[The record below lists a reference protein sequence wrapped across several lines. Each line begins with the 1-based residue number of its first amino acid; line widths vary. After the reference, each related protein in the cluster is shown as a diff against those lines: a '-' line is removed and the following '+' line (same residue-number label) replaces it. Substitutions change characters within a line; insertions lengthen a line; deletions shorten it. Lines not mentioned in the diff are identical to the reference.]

1 MTKQGEFP
9 EIELDETD
17 VAVLVPCYNEET
29 TIAGVVRAFREQLP
43 EAAIYVYDN
52 NSSDNTSDAARNAG
66 AIVRNE
72 PQQGKGHVVRR
83 MFSDIEAA
91 IYILVDGDDTY
102 DATSVRRMLKKFL
115 GNHCDMV
122 NGRRVTEITEAY
134 RFGHQFGNRM
144 LTGIVN
150 WIFGKRCDDIL
161 SGYRI
166 FSRRFIKSF
175 PALSTGFE
183 IETEFTV
190 HALSLNMPIAE
201 VDTPYKE
208 RPEDSESKLNT
219 YRDGFRILWMIFLL
233 TKDERPFFFY
243 SIAFSAL
250 ALFSLGLGIPV
261 AIEFMD
267 TGLVPRLPTAI
278 LSASVMVLAFLSL
291 TTGLVLDSVA
301 RGRREAKRLHYLTLT
316 WLGQDRR
323 KPSPVLK

>member
-1 MTKQGEFP
+1 
-9 EIELDETD
+9 
-17 VAVLVPCYNEET
+17 
-29 TIAGVVRAFREQLP
+29 
-43 EAAIYVYDN
+43 
-52 NSSDNTSDAARNAG
+52 
-66 AIVRNE
+66 
-72 PQQGKGHVVRR
+72 
-83 MFSDIEAA
+83 MFSDIEASV
-91 IYILVDGDDTY
+91 YVLVDGDDTY
-102 DATSVRRMLKKFL
+102 DASSVRGMLETFL
-115 GNHCDMV
+115 DSHCDMV
-122 NGRRVTEITEAY
+122 NGRRVTEITAAY

-190 HALSLNMPIAE
+190 HALSLNMPIGE

-208 RPEDSESKLNT
+208 RPEESESKLNT
-219 YRDGFRILWMIFLL
+219 YRDGFRILWMILLL

-250 ALFSLGLGIPV
+250 VFCSLALGVPV

-267 TGLVPRLPTAI
+267 TGLVPRMPTAV
-278 LSASVMVLAFLSL
+278 LSASVMVLAFLAL

-323 KPSPVLK
+323 RPTPVLK

>member
-1 MTKQGEFP
+1 M
-9 EIELDETD
+9 
-17 VAVLVPCYNEET
+17 AVLVPCYNEET
-29 TIAGVVRAFREQLP
+29 TIASVVRAFREQLP

-52 NSSDNTSDAARNAG
+52 NSSDNTSEAARNAG

-102 DATSVRRMLKKFL
+102 DATSVRGMLKKFL
-115 GNHCDMV
+115 GQHCDMV

-243 SIAFSAL
+243 SIAFSVL
-250 ALFSLGLGIPV
+250 AFCSLGLGIPV

-267 TGLVPRLPTAI
+267 SGLVPRLPTAI